1 VKKVCILFFVAVL
14 WLKPLA
20 QNNLTSSNLP
30 IVVINTGG
38 VAIPDEPKIMATM
51 GIINNGPGLINQLT
65 DPFNEY
71 FGPIGIEERGSSSA
85 IFPQKSY
92 SLETRW
98 PDSSN
103 QNVSLFGWPSDN
115 DWILHAPYTDK
126 SLMRNV
132 LTYKIGNELG
142 RWAPRTQFCE
152 VILNGNYV
160 GVYVFMERIK
170 TSSGRV
176 NIPGL
181 DYADTLN
188 DQITGGYIVKV
199 DKTTGGSQI
208 AWNSPYGAQVPGN
221 GVIGFQLHDPEYDT
235 IHPLQKAYIQDYITD
250 WEQALKSTAFTH
262 PIVGYKPFID
272 VRSFIDYFLVTEL
285 SKNVDG
291 YRISTFLHKQH
302 SSQGGKLIAGPFW
315 DYNIAWGNANYCEG
329 NLTTGWEINFN
340 SICGGSWQN
349 PFWWNRMLDDPLF
362 ANEVQC
368 RWTELRSTILSNNAL
383 STFIDSIGSQL
394 TLPAE
399 RHFQQW
405 PILGTYVW
413 PNQYIG
419 QTYQQ
424 ELGYL
429 KNWVLSRATWMDN
442 NMFGTCT
449 ANSKEMMNSL
459 ISIVPNPT
467 QNEILV
473 TGIKDIGEIII
484 LDLSGKIVHRV
495 PFDSDNIRIELQQFQ
510 NGVYFL
516 TEPRLGIY
524 EKVIKN

>member
-1 VKKVCILFFVAVL
+1 
-14 WLKPLA
+14 
-20 QNNLTSSNLP
+20 
-30 IVVINTGG
+30 
-38 VAIPDEPKIMATM
+38 
-51 GIINNGPGLINQLT
+51 
-65 DPFNEY
+65 
-71 FGPIGIEERGSSSA
+71 
-85 IFPQKSY
+85 
-92 SLETRW
+92 
-98 PDSSN
+98 
-103 QNVSLFGWPSDN
+103 
-115 DWILHAPYTDK
+115 
-126 SLMRNV
+126 
-132 LTYKIGNELG
+132 
-142 RWAPRTQFCE
+142 
-152 VILNGNYV
+152 
-160 GVYVFMERIK
+160 
-170 TSSGRV
+170 
-176 NIPGL
+176 
-181 DYADTLN
+181 
-188 DQITGGYIVKV
+188 
-199 DKTTGGSQI
+199 
-208 AWNSPYGAQVPGN
+208 
-221 GVIGFQLHDPEYDT
+221 
-235 IHPLQKAYIQDYITD
+235 
-250 WEQALKSTAFTH
+250 
-262 PIVGYKPFID
+262 

-349 PFWWNRMLDDPLF
+349 PFWWNRMLEDPLF

-394 TLPAE
+394 MLPAE

-449 ANSKEMMNSL
+449 ANSKEIINSQ

-473 TGIKDIGEIII
+473 SGIKGIGEIII
-484 LDLSGKIVHRV
+484 LDLAGKIVHRA